1 MTNCENLV
9 QSCMIVI
16 ALIGQIVAA
25 TSTGNVLMTNIPS
38 LDSVTVKRETK
49 YDGEY
54 DPWINYYCE
63 LYCMDPELVKIIIEK
78 ESQFNPQ
85 AVSRSGAMGLMQL
98 MPETAE
104 ILGVR
109 DPYDPGQNIEGGVRF
124 LRNLFDMFGGDL
136 ELTLA
141 AYHAGPGVVSRINR
155 VPSIPETMAYVDYV
169 VSRYG
174 GAPKKDLYFTLTEK
188 GTPLLT
194 NRPK

>member
-1 MTNCENLV
+1 
-9 QSCMIVI
+9 MIVI

>member
-1 MTNCENLV
+1 LTNCENLV